1 MNKTQLRLLDHLIT
15 SIDKTREGIKR
26 NMAKTLH
33 DIVVQQI
40 RTDQNIYASNII
52 EDIENASTKMVHR
65 SFLYKYK
72 DEIDS
77 IEAANDI

>member
-1 MNKTQLRLLDHLIT
+1 VKEKEAVNKAQLRQLDHLIT

-26 NMAKTLH
+26 NIAKTLH

-40 RTDQNIYASNII
+40 KTDQTMYVSNIM
-52 EDIENASTKMVHR
+52 EDLENASTKMIHR

-72 DEIDS
+72 EEID
-77 IEAANDI
+77 

>member
-1 MNKTQLRLLDHLIT
+1 
-15 SIDKTREGIKR
+15 
-26 NMAKTLH
+26 MAKTLH

-40 RTDQNIYASNII
+40 RTDQNIYTSNII
-52 EDIENASTKMVHR
+52 QDIENASTKMVHR

-77 IEAANDI
+77 IEAANEI

>member
-1 MNKTQLRLLDHLIT
+1 
-15 SIDKTREGIKR
+15 
-26 NMAKTLH
+26 MAKTLH

>member
-1 MNKTQLRLLDHLIT
+1 MKEKEAVNKAQLRQLDHLIT

-26 NMAKTLH
+26 NIAKTLH

-40 RTDQNIYASNII
+40 KTDQTMYVSNIM
-52 EDIENASTKMVHR
+52 EDLENASTKMIHR

-72 DEIDS
+72 EEID
-77 IEAANDI
+77 